1 MTGKEEKRNIK
12 TYAALVFV
20 LVFLFALT
28 LMYLVNQEQEQEE
41 KLKATYMAEATV
53 SRVEAQLS
61 QYLTKADV
69 LKNLVEDGHELNDE
83 QFKVL
88 AQVMQDDTH
97 IIEAIE
103 LAQDGIITQVYPFA
117 GNEKAVGLDFFAD
130 PAREKEANLAMQS
143 GQYTIAG
150 PFELRQGGMGV
161 LLFDPIYTTDE
172 QGEQSFWGFSVMVLN
187 WENFI
192 EDMELQ
198 SLENASY
205 HYQIWRRSMST
216 GEKVTIAQCDNPVL
230 DNPLEVVCEVPNDT
244 WYFEIVPKNG
254 WISRTQQFFSV
265 IFAFVL
271 ATLLTMGYWQSAW
284 RRHREVVYAEKLGM
298 AARKEKQA
306 NEAKTR
312 FLFNMSHD
320 MRTPMNAII
329 GYSDLLDQHAD
340 EPEKVSDYIGKIRSS
355 SNLLLSLINYVLEM
369 ARIESGK
376 ITLKE
381 EVGCF
386 TELMDSLR
394 IIFEPTIQKKHLT
407 YNCQMQIGHDYVI
420 ADRTKLREVIFNIIS
435 NAIKYTPDGGAVSVK
450 LEEQETEMS
459 GRACYRIVV
468 EDTGIG
474 MSKDYLPHIFEEFT
488 RERTSTE
495 SKVAGAGL
503 GMPIVKALVDLMG
516 GTVQVESE
524 EGHGTRFTIEL
535 ELPIASEQQ
544 IHEKKENQIE
554 ELAKNLNGCR
564 ILLAEDNDLN
574 AEIAMTILQE
584 HGVQVERAVNG
595 EECVEMLKAQ
605 TADYY
610 DAVLMDIQMPVMNG
624 YDAARAIR
632 QLTTPHAAVS
642 IIAMTANAFEEDKQK
657 AFAAGM
663 DAYITKPVD
672 VVSMMKT
679 LHQIIETHRSD
690 PDLSENKYL

>member
-1 MTGKEEKRNIK
+1 MTGKEEKRNIQ

-61 QYLTKADV
+61 QYLTKTDV

-103 LAQDGIITQVYPFA
+103 LAQDGIITQVYPLA
-117 GNEKAVGLDFFAD
+117 GNEKAVGLNFFMD
-130 PAREKEANLAMQS
+130 PDREKEANLAMQS

-150 PFELRQGGMGV
+150 PFELRQGGVGV
-161 LLFDPIYTTDE
+161 LLFDPIYTEDE
-172 QGEQSFWGFSVMVLN
+172 QGERSFWGFSVMVLN
-187 WENFI
+187 WENLI

-216 GEKVTIAQCDNPVL
+216 GEKVTIAQCENPVL
-230 DNPLEVVCEVPNDT
+230 ENPLEVACEVPNDT

-254 WISRTQQFFSV
+254 WTSRTQQFFSV

-271 ATLLTMGYWQSAW
+271 ATLITMGYWQGAW
-284 RRHREVVYAEKLGM
+284 RRHREAVYTEKLGM

-329 GYSDLLDQHAD
+329 GYSALLDQHAD

-407 YNCQMQIGHDYVI
+407 YNCQMQIEHDYVI
-420 ADRTKLREVIFNIIS
+420 TDRTKLREVIFNIIS
-435 NAIKYTPDGGAVSVK
+435 NAIKYTPDGGTVSVN
-450 LEEQETEMS
+450 LEEQETEMP

-503 GMPIVKALVDLMG
+503 GMPIVKSLVDLMG
-516 GTVQVESE
+516 GTIQVESE
-524 EGHGTRFTIEL
+524 EGNGTRFTIEL
-535 ELPIASEQQ
+535 EMPIASEQQ

-554 ELAKNLNGCR
+554 ELAENLNGCR

-584 HGVQVERAVNG
+584 HGVQVERAADG
-595 EECVEMLKAQ
+595 EKCVEMLKAQ
-605 TADYY
+605 PADYY
-610 DAVLMDIQMPVMNG
+610 DAVLMDIQMPVLNG

-632 QLTTPHAAVS
+632 QLPTPHAAVS

-679 LHQIIETHRSD
+679 LHQIIEAHRSD

>member
-1 MTGKEEKRNIK
+1 
-12 TYAALVFV
+12 
-20 LVFLFALT
+20 
-28 LMYLVNQEQEQEE
+28 
-41 KLKATYMAEATV
+41 
-53 SRVEAQLS
+53 
-61 QYLTKADV
+61 
-69 LKNLVEDGHELNDE
+69 
-83 QFKVL
+83 
-88 AQVMQDDTH
+88 
-97 IIEAIE
+97 
-103 LAQDGIITQVYPFA
+103 
-117 GNEKAVGLDFFAD
+117 
-130 PAREKEANLAMQS
+130 
-143 GQYTIAG
+143 
-150 PFELRQGGMGV
+150 
-161 LLFDPIYTTDE
+161 
-172 QGEQSFWGFSVMVLN
+172 
-187 WENFI
+187 
-192 EDMELQ
+192 
-198 SLENASY
+198 
-205 HYQIWRRSMST
+205 
-216 GEKVTIAQCDNPVL
+216 
-230 DNPLEVVCEVPNDT
+230 
-244 WYFEIVPKNG
+244 
-254 WISRTQQFFSV
+254 
-265 IFAFVL
+265 
-271 ATLLTMGYWQSAW
+271 
-284 RRHREVVYAEKLGM
+284 
-298 AARKEKQA
+298 
-306 NEAKTR
+306 
-312 FLFNMSHD
+312 
-320 MRTPMNAII
+320 
-329 GYSDLLDQHAD
+329 
-340 EPEKVSDYIGKIRSS
+340 
-355 SNLLLSLINYVLEM
+355 M

>member
-103 LAQDGIITQVYPFA
+103 LAQDGIITQVYPLA

-130 PAREKEANLAMQS
+130 PAREKEANLAMH
-143 GQYTIAG
+143 TIAG

-407 YNCQMQIGHDYVI
+407 YNCQMQLGHDYVI

-450 LEEQETEMS
+450 LEERETEMS

>member
-103 LAQDGIITQVYPFA
+103 LAQDGIITQVYPLA

-459 GRACYRIVV
+459 GRAYRIVV

-544 IHEKKENQIE
+544 IHEKKENQIK

>member
-83 QFKVL
+83 QFKV
-88 AQVMQDDTH
+88 MQDDTH

-103 LAQDGIITQVYPFA
+103 LAQDGIITQVYPLA

-584 HGVQVERAVNG
+584 HGVCDHTLVPIGVGPRHVDEFRAVI
-595 EECVEMLKAQ
+595 L
-605 TADYY
+605 
-610 DAVLMDIQMPVMNG
+610 MPVMNG

>member
-103 LAQDGIITQVYPFA
+103 LAQDGIITQVYPLA

-284 RRHREVVYAEKLGM
+284 RRNREVVYAEKLGM